1 MKIGCTLLLGSISFN
16 VFADDLKL
24 ITDISRATGEVRVY
38 IKNISDIDRSVLTRN
53 LTVIKGENEL
63 TLSPDKHALIMGRN
77 MVLLK
82 EDLAYYGVV
91 HLKPGETTY
100 ISNPNVDAKSS
111 KVKYKIDKDWGD
123 LHGVWNGT
131 VEVPI
136 TTSAKQ

>member
-1 MKIGCTLLLGSISFN
+1 MKVRCALLLGSISLN

-38 IKNISDIDRSVLTRN
+38 IKNVSDIDRSVLTRN
-53 LTVIKGENEL
+53 LTVIKREKEV
-63 TLSPDKHALIMGRN
+63 TLSPDKHALIMGRSK
-77 MVLLK
+77 VLLK

-111 KVKYKIDKDWGD
+111 IVKYKIDKDWGD
-123 LHGVWNGT
+123 LHGVWNGII
-131 VEVPI
+131 EVPI
-136 TTSAKQ
+136 TTSAK